1 MASLCA
7 GTTGTVLEAISTS
20 NATTSSLFRYN
31 DSRYIF
37 NLKTKILSAV
47 AYQLRISLGDGVLRS

>member
-47 AYQLRISLGDGVLRS
+47 QYQLRID